1 MVSRRPD
8 VFGNPLNLQRS
19 TPQICYCFSNI
30 KSSGGFAAARL
41 GDGAALASL
50 HRAASRMVR
59 RLAVLRGDHILTNG
73 GEPMNKARRKR
84 LQRVLE
90 KLQEQ
95 AAILSDLC
103 EAENSALS
111 NMEGTGNLETT
122 ERYQSI
128 EQAAAQ
134 LDSAVA
140 ALDEAVQNIE
150 EIDDLW

>member
-1 MVSRRPD
+1 
-8 VFGNPLNLQRS
+8 
-19 TPQICYCFSNI
+19 
-30 KSSGGFAAARL
+30 
-41 GDGAALASL
+41 
-50 HRAASRMVR
+50 
-59 RLAVLRGDHILTNG
+59 
-73 GEPMNKARRKR
+73 MNKARRKR